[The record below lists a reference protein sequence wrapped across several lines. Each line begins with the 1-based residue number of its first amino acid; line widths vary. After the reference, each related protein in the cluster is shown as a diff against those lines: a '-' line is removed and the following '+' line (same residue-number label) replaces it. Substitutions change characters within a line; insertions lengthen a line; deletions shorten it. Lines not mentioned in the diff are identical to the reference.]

1 MSRMIYGYTKEVFER
16 VSFDIKLF
24 VKELKKA
31 IRILL
36 PYEIDHLK
44 KWLLYF
50 TNEKP
55 ELRGCLSLIK

>member
-1 MSRMIYGYTKEVFER
+1 MIYGYTKEVFER